1 MNERRFPVDCPSCG
15 HALQAQRFACPRCST
30 TVEGAFAL
38 PLLGRLSPTDQE
50 FAVNLIKASGS
61 LKELAR
67 QYGVSYPTVRN
78 RLNDLI
84 QRIEEFENA
93 IRQPEQEESHE

>member
-15 HALQAQRFACPRCST
+15 HGLQARRFACSQCST
-30 TVEGAFAL
+30 IVEGAFAL
-38 PLLGRLSPTDQE
+38 PLLLRLSPEDQE
-50 FAVNLIKASGS
+50 FAINLIKASGS
-61 LKELAR
+61 LKEMAR

-84 QRIEEFENA
+84 ERIETLQTTNP
-93 IRQPEQEESHE
+93 QSDQEEDHE